1 MRPEPAPAATGSS
14 HGDDPEGD
22 GSCVPTGPMPCL
34 LLPGDGLLLIST
46 DLKLLH
52 VDRTASQSLGMAPSP
67 RATPLW
73 RWAVSWARSPE
84 GSGRSEHHHE
94 ACV

>member
-34 LLPGDGLLLIST
+34 LLPGDGLLLISS

-52 VDRTASQSLGMAPSP
+52 VDRTASQSLGMAPDAPQGHPSVAMGCELGP
-67 RATPLW
+67 IP
-73 RWAVSWARSPE
+73 
-84 GSGRSEHHHE
+84 
-94 ACV
+94 